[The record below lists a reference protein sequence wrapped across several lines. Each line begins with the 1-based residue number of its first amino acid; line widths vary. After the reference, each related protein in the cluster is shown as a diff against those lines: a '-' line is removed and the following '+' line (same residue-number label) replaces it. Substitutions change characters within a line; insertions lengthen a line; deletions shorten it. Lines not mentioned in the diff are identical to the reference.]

1 MLMLECL
8 KLYNII
14 IGYCMDVGTHEFH
27 DCNLMLVGVQHVIFF
42 LCASVPRSGL
52 LAQSDLTTVYS
63 HLNSCVQNWIVSVVV
78 ASGRYFERLKV
89 LPIYCLDVA
98 LLQWLYEGAA

>member
-1 MLMLECL
+1 MWTLEHTNV
-8 KLYNII
+8 Y
-14 IGYCMDVGTHEFH
+14 
-27 DCNLMLVGVQHVIFF
+27 DCNLMLVGAQHVINL